1 MPDGLW
7 LLIAFVAVV
16 VIYTVAT
23 IRRLMKQ
30 SDEQWKQVDKDKLK
44 KWEDDE
50 DW

>member
-7 LLIAFVAVV
+7 LLIAFVIIV
-16 VIYTVAT
+16 VIYTAAT
-23 IRRLMKQ
+23 VRRLMKQ